1 MRQRTKDEPVA
12 EVPAEDA
19 RGEQEKSQEHRRLK
33 MEARR
38 RALVE
43 RGEAHAEEPAPV
55 HEEKR

>member
-1 MRQRTKDEPVA
+1 MRQRTTDEPVA
-12 EVPAEDA
+12 EVPAEGA
-19 RGEQEKSQEHRRLK
+19 RGEGEKTQEQRRLD

>member
-1 MRQRTKDEPVA
+1 MDQRTTDEPVA
-12 EVPAEDA
+12 EVPAERA
-19 RGEQEKSQEHRRLK
+19 RGEQEKSQEHRRLD

-43 RGEAHAEEPAPV
+43 RGKAHAEEPAHV